1 MFSHLR
7 QRGAIAL
14 VLLMVV
20 GLGIAGAIL
29 AGFSRHALELYR
41 EQQTQNALNQA
52 KQMILADAL
61 SKQGNLNV
69 RPGEFFCPDRDA
81 PNTAGYGQSG
91 QGLGIPACIAAATR
105 IGRIPWQSYVSEE
118 LRDSSGEPLW
128 MAVVDNFQE
137 RRTMPL
143 NSDTAPIIWFQAAAN
158 NGNQSLSS
166 AADPVV
172 VVILAP
178 GAALSGQNRS
188 TAAQRINPNNYFECN
203 RATITGACIGAPNN
217 YANYNLSQG
226 RFLDGPRLDAS
237 NNPTLNDRF
246 VVIRQSELFI
256 PLERRAAKE
265 YQQLLELWA
274 TQVGSKRLLPSPA
287 NPLDVGLPFP
297 AKNDDAGCTQAGVA
311 TLLPSGCAPDP
322 TICRGRPPRSVELT
336 GVGLPVSV
344 TYLVNPLNQP
354 ASVPS
359 LAAWQSMLTKYDWL
373 YRNRWEQLFFYAVAN
388 TPSCALP
395 SVQLRNLQL
404 PANLGR
410 IDSVM
415 IGAGVA
421 MGAQLRASVAD
432 RALLNNYLESVTSYA
447 AAPDIN
453 RRAWDAVPPQI
464 NQYAKLQL
472 VDTGNDRL
480 YYRHIPIAPSAPT
493 PVWGYAAKERP

>member
-1 MFSHLR
+1 MLR
-7 QRGAIAL
+7 HQPQRGAIAL
-14 VLLMVV
+14 LLLMVV

-29 AGFSRHALELYR
+29 AGFSRHALDLYR

-61 SKQGNLNV
+61 SKRGNAFV

-81 PNTAGYGQSG
+81 PSTAGYGQSG
-91 QGLGIPACIAAATR
+91 QGVGIPACIAAATR

-137 RRTMPL
+137 RRTTPL
-143 NSDTAPIIWFQAAAN
+143 NSDTAPASWFQAAAN
-158 NGNQSLSS
+158 NGSQPLSS

-172 VVILAP
+172 AVILAP

-188 TAAQRINPNNYFECN
+188 SAAQQTNPNNYFECN
-203 RATITGACIGAPNN
+203 RTTLTGACLAAPNN
-217 YANYNLSQG
+217 YANYDLSQG
-226 RFLDGPRLDAS
+226 RFLDGPRRDAS
-237 NNPTLNDRF
+237 NNPTLNDRL
-246 VVIRQSELFI
+246 VVIRRSELLV

-265 YQQLLELWA
+265 YQQLFELWA
-274 TQVGSKRLLPSPA
+274 TQVGSKRLLPIPA
-287 NPLDVGLPFP
+287 NLLDVGLPFP
-297 AKNDDAGCTQAGVA
+297 AKADDAGCTQAGVA
-311 TLLPSGCAPDP
+311 TLLPSTCAPDL
-322 TICRGRPPRSVELT
+322 TICRGRPPRSIELT
-336 GVGLPVSV
+336 GVGLPASAA
-344 TYLVNPLNQP
+344 YLANPINQP
-354 ASVPS
+354 ASMPS
-359 LAAWQSMLTKYDWL
+359 LAVWQGVLTKYDWL
-373 YRNRWEQLFFYAVAN
+373 YRNRWEQLFFYTVAN

-421 MGAQLRASVAD
+421 MGTQLRASALD
-432 RALLNNYLESVTSYA
+432 RALLSHYLESVTSYV

-453 RRAWDAVPPQI
+453 RLAWDAVPPQI
-464 NQYAKLQL
+464 NQYAKMQRTDL
-472 VDTGNDRL
+472 GNDHL
-480 YYRHIPIAPSAPT
+480 YYRHIPIAPSAPIS
-493 PVWGYAAKERP
+493 VWGYAAKESP